1 MGIYHHHWV
10 LSIKDKGILDLID
23 KLSGWFLQYRHSR
36 ILQLLGIIRTQELG
50 TPIHQPLLISRYGI
64 TRDGVEE
71 GLSGWW
77 FG

>member
-1 MGIYHHHWV
+1 M
-10 LSIKDKGILDLID
+10 ID

-50 TPIHQPLLISRYGI
+50 TPINQPLLISRYGI